1 MPIIPFAAVCR
12 LHFYR
17 EWDFSDP
24 RARVKCDPQQ
34 KPKHT
39 TVERRKIAMCSENS
53 RNHCS
58 DSRRSCHAN
67 TSYWSKVSDLDHLD
81 IFIGSF
87 LDHSSIF
94 KEKRRLSTGMLEIFC
109 NTILDLHRNIHNGD
123 FQCGTASQHC
133 RENFRITASSNDVLK
148 FSFMNFEIIIFIF
161 SFVWL
166 TVQSP
171 RLLLAL
177 VCTRVLLP
185 HRFY

>member
-12 LHFYR
+12 LHFCC
-17 EWDFSDP
+17 EWDFSDS

-39 TVERRKIAMCSENS
+39 TVERREIAICSENS
-53 RNHCS
+53 RDHSS
-58 DSRRSCHAN
+58 DSRRSCNAN
-67 TSYWSKVSDLDHLD
+67 TSYWGKVSDLDYLD
-81 IFIGSF
+81 ISIGSF

-94 KEKRRLSTGMLEIFC
+94 KEKRRLSTGMLDIFC
-109 NTILDLHRNIHNGD
+109 KTILALHRNIHNGD
-123 FQCGTASQHC
+123 FQGTTALQHC
-133 RENFRITASSNDVLK
+133 RENFRITACLNDSLK

-171 RLLLAL
+171 RLLLTL